1 MLEKKVTGS
10 DSVMVEEARIVQTLP
25 NQVGDEVR
33 NLLPEM
39 GAKEQDD
46 SLNEEEVSIAKELQ
60 K

>member
-1 MLEKKVTGS
+1 MTGS